1 MVGGIEKN
9 SCLLLGIDLYC
20 FFEGDLLVYC
30 SSLFNCQT
38 VERKCYGRCLLIV
51 GTRKYVLRFD
61 NSYLIRS
68 IIKLLGDKGFLPVRV
83 DI

>member
-20 FFEGDLLVYC
+20 FFEGEVLVNC

-38 VERKCYGRCLLIV
+38 ARAQMLLLV
-51 GTRKYVLRFD
+51 FV
-61 NSYLIRS
+61 NCW
-68 IIKLLGDKGFLPVRV
+68 KLM
-83 DI
+83 